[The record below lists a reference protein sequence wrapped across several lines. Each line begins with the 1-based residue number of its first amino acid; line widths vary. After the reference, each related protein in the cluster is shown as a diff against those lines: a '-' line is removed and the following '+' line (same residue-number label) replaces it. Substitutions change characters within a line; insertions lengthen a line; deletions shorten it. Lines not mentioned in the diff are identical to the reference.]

1 MKLNLLLFGITRDI
15 MGESPLIYE
24 VPPGTTT
31 SQLMDQLQ
39 QHYPALNDL
48 RSVLL
53 AVNNAYGQSEQILNE
68 NDEIA
73 LIPPVSGG

>member
-15 MGESPLIYE
+15 MGESPLTYE

-39 QHYPALNDL
+39 QRYPALNDL

>member
-15 MGESPLIYE
+15 MGESPLTYE
-24 VPPGTTT
+24 VPTGTTT
-31 SQLMDQLQ
+31 SQLLDQLH
-39 QHYPALNDL
+39 QHYPALKDL

-53 AVNNAYGQSEQILNE
+53 AVNSAYGHSEQILNE